1 MMEMITM
8 LPSTLAGLRIYSE
21 KKIKGEK
28 GTILFNENT
37 GFPLG
42 GGNDNNLR
50 IKKYEHKK

>member
-1 MMEMITM
+1 MEMITM